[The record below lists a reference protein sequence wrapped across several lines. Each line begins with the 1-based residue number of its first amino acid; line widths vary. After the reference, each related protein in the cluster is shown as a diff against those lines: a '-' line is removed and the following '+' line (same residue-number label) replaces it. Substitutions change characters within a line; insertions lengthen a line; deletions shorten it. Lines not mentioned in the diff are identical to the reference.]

1 MAVPKS
7 VGRWGGAA
15 CGSVKVRC
23 LAARRAQGL
32 LQSYFFFFFVFF
44 FSFFFFFGP
53 CLFLKNLSS
62 CWKSLLRKGQYPRK
76 ITPEQSRDGRVK
88 PAK

>member
-44 FSFFFFFGP
+44 WQGF
-53 CLFLKNLSS
+53 
-62 CWKSLLRKGQYPRK
+62 
-76 ITPEQSRDGRVK
+76 IRD
-88 PAK
+88 PAAAGESKDKY

>member
-1 MAVPKS
+1 MLS
-7 VGRWGGAA
+7 
-15 CGSVKVRC
+15 
-23 LAARRAQGL
+23 RAQGSGLASVLFL
-32 LQSYFFFFFVFF
+32 LLLRFFFF
-44 FSFFFFFGP
+44 FFFFFGP

>member
-15 CGSVKVRC
+15 CGNVKVRC
-23 LAARRAQGL
+23 LAASRAQGS
-32 LQSYFFFFFVFF
+32 LQSYFFFFFFL
-44 FSFFFFFGP
+44 GP

-62 CWKSLLRKGQYPRK
+62 CWQSTLLRKGQYPGK